1 MANDVMAKRLR
12 QLRQDKGVSQDELSK
27 WLSVSRTSYTKYE
40 TGIYEPSIET
50 LVKLAGYYGVS
61 VDYIIGYSDSC
72 ITYEHCTDD
81 EQNIIAMY
89 RRYSNKEVIRDML
102 AEPDT
107 LSNLAEDE
115 QELVVNYRKSVKS
128 SKQSLLDYSGYLVEL
143 KNRK

>member
-1 MANDVMAKRLR
+1 MANTDMAKRLR
-12 QLRQDKGVSQDELSK
+12 QLRLDKGVSQEELAK

-40 TGIYEPSIET
+40 TGAYEPSIET
-50 LVKLAGYYGVS
+50 LIKLAGYYGVS

-81 EQNIIAMY
+81 EQNIIALY
-89 RRYSNKEVIRDML
+89 RRYRNKEVIRDML

>member
-1 MANDVMAKRLR
+1 MANTDMAKRLR
-12 QLRQDKGVSQDELSK
+12 QLRLDKGVSQEELAK

-40 TGIYEPSIET
+40 TGAYEPSIET
-50 LVKLAGYYGVS
+50 LIKLAGYYGVS

-81 EQNIIAMY
+81 EQNISALY
-89 RRYSNKEVIRDML
+89 RRYRNKEVIRDML

>member
-1 MANDVMAKRLR
+1 MANTDMAKRLR
-12 QLRQDKGVSQDELSK
+12 RLRLDKGVSQEELAK

-40 TGIYEPSIET
+40 TGAYEPSIET
-50 LVKLAGYYGVS
+50 LIKLAGYYGVS

-107 LSNLAEDE
+107 LVNLAEDE
-115 QELVVNYRKSVKS
+115 QALVVNYRKSVKS